1 MLQEFIVAQRNQ
13 IIMRCKE
20 RVATR
25 PQSAHAPAEVNSG
38 VPLFLDQLVETLRS
52 PGNGDREISESA
64 ALHGHNLLLKGFTVS
79 QVVHD
84 YGDVCQTITELAL
97 ELDEPIE
104 TADFR
109 TLNRCLDE
117 AIAGAV
123 TVYGS
128 EREQSSLDGQAERG
142 NERMGFFVHEL
153 RNLVNTAIVSYEVI
167 KTGNVGTGGSTG
179 AILDRSLLGLRDL
192 IGRSLVEVRLSA
204 GVQNKEQVLVSDFV
218 ERLKDAALLDAHA
231 RGRILIV
238 SPVETGMKV
247 EVDQQVLSAV
257 VVNLLQ
263 NAFKFSPAGSTIT
276 LNVGASEDRVF
287 IEVHDECGG
296 LPGGIDFK
304 DLFRPYEQRGSDR
317 TGVGLG
323 LAFCRWGAEANNG
336 RMYARNL
343 PGKGCIFTVDLP
355 RSLTA
360 ALQASDGV
368 V

>member
-1 MLQEFIVAQRNQ
+1 LLHEFIVAHRDQ
-13 IIMRCKE
+13 IITRCKE

-25 PQSAHAPAEVNSG
+25 PQSAHAPAKVNSG
-38 VPLFLDQLVETLRS
+38 VPLFLDQLVHILRS
-52 PGNGDREISESA
+52 PGDTDHEIAVSA
-64 ALHGHNLLLKGFTVS
+64 ALHGHDLLQKGYTVS

-84 YGDVCQTITELAL
+84 YGDVCQSITALAL
-97 ELDEPIE
+97 EMDQTIE

-123 TVYGS
+123 TVYGR

-153 RNLVNTAIVSYEVI
+153 RNLVSTAIVSFEVI

-179 AILDRSLLGLRDL
+179 AILDRSLQGLSDL

-204 GVQNKEQVLVSDFV
+204 GIQNKEPVLVSDFIDIV
-218 ERLKDAALLDAHA
+218 KETAMQDAQA
-231 RGRILIV
+231 RGRKLSV
-238 SPVETGMKV
+238 SPVEAGLTV
-247 EVDQQVLSAV
+247 EVDRQVLSAV

-263 NAFKFSPAGSTIT
+263 NAFKFSPAGSLIT
-276 LNVGASEDRVF
+276 LNVGASDDRVF

-317 TGVGLG
+317 TGVGIG

-336 RMYARNL
+336 RIYARNL

-355 RSLTA
+355 RSPTPA
-360 ALQASDGV
+360 FQSSDGV
-368 V
+368 L